1 MPIRFRTQ
9 DTRANTRR
17 KLNELFELSG
27 DGQFTAPSP
36 TLEQWVKKLN
46 AIRGDMVAAGY
57 VIDEPVPFFR
67 LSDTRQMWT
76 RKLNKLAAAYEA
88 GIPVPPAP

>member
-9 DTRANTRR
+9 DTRASTRR
-17 KLNELFELSG
+17 KLNTLFELTG
-27 DGQFTAPSP
+27 DEQFTAPSP
-36 TLEQWVKKLN
+36 TLEQWAKKLN
-46 AIRGDMVAAGY
+46 SIRGDMVAAGY

-88 GIPVPPAP
+88 GIPTP

>member
-1 MPIRFRTQ
+1 MAIRFRTQ

-27 DGQFTAPSP
+27 DAQFTAPSP

-46 AIRGDMVAAGY
+46 AIRAQMVTDGY
-57 VIDEPVPFFR
+57 PLPEPAPLFR
-67 LSDTRQMWT
+67 LGDTRQMWA
-76 RKLNKLAAAYEA
+76 RKLNVLAAAYEA
-88 GIPVPPAP
+88 GIPTP